1 MTSVLG
7 GRGTVITGLSVG
19 EGGRGGRKGREGG
32 EGRRVEGR
40 ERKRNGE
47 SEEGREGR
55 EKSNQ
60 RDTSVCTNRKCICK
74 IRKTVS
80 QVVASMN

>member
-19 EGGRGGRKGREGG
+19 EGGRGGRKGREEG
-32 EGRRVEGR
+32 EGRKVEG
-40 ERKRNGE
+40 NGE

-55 EKSNQ
+55 KKSNQ
-60 RDTSVCTNRKCICK
+60 RDTSVCTNRKCTCK